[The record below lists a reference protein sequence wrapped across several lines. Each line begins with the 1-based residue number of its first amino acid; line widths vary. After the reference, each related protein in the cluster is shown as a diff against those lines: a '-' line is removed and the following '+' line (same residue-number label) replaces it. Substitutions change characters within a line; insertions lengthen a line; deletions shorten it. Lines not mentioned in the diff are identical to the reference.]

1 LNKKFMQTLMKNTK
15 KSSITQDV
23 KTTKKNTKKKVVKEF
38 DYNIMVNGGESV
50 LSFKDSNGVSRVV
63 DVSVHTSKSSYFSK
77 YKFHYKNALG
87 NRVYIKT
94 QKASIAQEV
103 CDYLSEEKWKY
114 KVSGSYI

>member
-1 LNKKFMQTLMKNTK
+1 MKNTK
-15 KSSITQDV
+15 KSSITENV
-23 KTTKKNTKKKVVKEF
+23 KMTKKKPNKQHKEF
-38 DYNIMVNGGESV
+38 DYNILVNGGESV

-63 DVSVHTSKSSYFSK
+63 DVSVHTSNTIYFSK

-87 NRVYIKT
+87 HRVYIKT

-114 KVSGSYI
+114 KVSGSYV

>member
-1 LNKKFMQTLMKNTK
+1 MQTLMKNTK
-15 KSSITQDV
+15 KSSITQDF
-23 KTTKKNTKKKVVKEF
+23 KTTKKKANKQHKEF
-38 DYNIMVNGGESV
+38 DYNILVNGGESV
-50 LSFKDSNGVSRVV
+50 LSFKDSQGVSRVV

-103 CDYLSEEKWKY
+103 CDYLSQEKGKY
-114 KVSGSYI
+114 KVSGSCI